1 VGFAGAELTWPVDE
15 AAALAFL
22 RARRDALAR

>member
-1 VGFAGAELTWPVDE
+1 MFSGFRRG

-22 RARRDALAR
+22 RADSRGKSAAVT